1 MKILVC
7 VKQVPDTSGKVAVNP
22 DGTRLDRAV
31 AVTAVENGLCSRG
44 ADILV
49 RLPGGELV
57 VRYERDG
64 QVWLTGDAVTDRH
77 ALLKGKSD
85 SPAATFFPQRQKCI
99 ALTVDFLHA
108 VKGAATKPDFVKGV
122 GIAIMK
128 FKELACKL

>member
-1 MKILVC
+1 MIDQSVGIGENSLAE
-7 VKQVPDTSGKVAVNP
+7 G
-22 DGTRLDRAV
+22 DR
-31 AVTAVENGLCSRG
+31 
-44 ADILV
+44 
-49 RLPGGELV
+49 
-57 VRYERDG
+57 
-64 QVWLTGDAVTDRH
+64 TGDAVTDRH

-108 VKGAATKPDFVKGV
+108 VKGAATKPDFVKGA